1 MARSTDRTR
10 SRYTQGGATDIYPT
24 RLGWWERRTFPKDL
38 SDEVFTIP
46 KKYHQRPHKLAF
58 DKYGF
63 TEYMSFI
70 LQYNGIL
77 DINTEFV
84 EGNTILLP
92 TPQRVS
98 LDLLTKSIGGNV
110 ING

>member
-1 MARSTDRTR
+1 MVKSTDRSK
-10 SRYTQGGATDIYPT
+10 SRYVQGGTTDIYPT
-24 RLGWWERRTFPKDL
+24 RLGWWERRTFPKDI
-38 SDEVFTIP
+38 SDEVFTITT
-46 KKYHQRPHKLAF
+46 KYHQRPHKLAS

-63 TEYMSFI
+63 VEYMSFI

-84 EGNTILLP
+84 EGAIIYLP
-92 TPQRVS
+92 TSQRLS
-98 LDLLTKSIGGNV
+98 LDLSAKTVGGNI